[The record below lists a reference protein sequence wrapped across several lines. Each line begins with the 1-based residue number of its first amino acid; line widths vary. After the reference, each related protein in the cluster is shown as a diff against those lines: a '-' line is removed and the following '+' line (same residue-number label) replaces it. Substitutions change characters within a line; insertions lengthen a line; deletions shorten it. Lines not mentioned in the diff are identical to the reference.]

1 MVVPTDG
8 KCEKPWPHGRDEM
21 VAVTYH
27 ISFLAGASHCS
38 QPVMSR
44 GNELLGRG
52 KGREEKRGVGHN
64 GREWEMAMVPIS
76 CLSLSPQ
83 QDFSYKATDKS
94 SSQQPLTSNS

>member
-52 KGREEKRGVGHN
+52 KGREETWHLSHKNRGIRHKS
-64 GREWEMAMVPIS
+64 RMPPIRW
-76 CLSLSPQ
+76 
-83 QDFSYKATDKS
+83 F
-94 SSQQPLTSNS
+94 